1 MPGGERCAHGT
12 RQENGVPDPGRLV
25 LSRSQPTRPTR
36 SLARRERWPPFRH
49 PPSRR
54 EVYRFRTW
62 RCV

>member
-1 MPGGERCAHGT
+1 
-12 RQENGVPDPGRLV
+12 V

-36 SLARRERWPPFRH
+36 SLARRERWPRLRH